1 MMDRRGFLGRVVGG
15 ATAIAI
21 KSKMPGTIGAG
32 RLPWGGGPVSASD
45 ESSEVAG
52 LSTQNS
58 PVSLARIV
66 LERAFNKARDTEENK
81 MNYRIGGFDPDIYAL
96 QSVSQSSKVKMQY
109 MRDRATRHRI
119 ERMRLKLWSSGT
131 DRYDGFY

>member
-21 KSKMPGTIGAG
+21 KSKTPGTIGAG
-32 RLPWGGGPVSASD
+32 RLPWGGGPIESDVAVS
-45 ESSEVAG
+45 
-52 LSTQNS
+52 TRNS

-81 MNYRIGGFDPDIYAL
+81 LNYRIGGFDPDILAL
-96 QSVSQSSKVKMQY
+96 QSLSQSSKVKMQY
-109 MRDRATRHRI
+109 MRDRTTRHRI
-119 ERMRLKLWSSGT
+119 ERMHIKLWPSDT